1 MYVFAYTLELQDI
14 LLTSNNTEVT
24 NTAPTQAEV
33 KYEADSVKIQHNW
46 RKDLFSTRTTK
57 KKQKKMQGE
66 EEADDALCC
75 CCYCCAAAVLFCFV
89 CLPGLLPS
97 APSPPPPL
105 PSHPIHTYHS
115 GCTTRTTLRV
125 RRPVNLETGNVTQ
138 SWCIPHSSHNLFEE
152 STVACNSFCFH
163 RTTFTVTQFS
173 PFLCIFRLFCL
184 RLLINPKS

>member
-57 KKQKKMQGE
+57 KKPKKMQGE

-97 APSPPPPL
+97 APSPPSPP
-105 PSHPIHTYHS
+105 
-115 GCTTRTTLRV
+115 
-125 RRPVNLETGNVTQ
+125 TQ
-138 SWCIPHSSHNLFEE
+138 STLTILVVLHAQHSVSGDLSIWRQVTSHNLGV
-152 STVACNSFCFH
+152 SLILLTISSKKVPSLA
-163 RTTFTVTQFS
+163 T
-173 PFLCIFRLFCL
+173 LFAFIEQHS
-184 RLLINPKS
+184 R

>member
-57 KKQKKMQGE
+57 KNKKKCRGKKKQMTRYVVVVTVVLLLSCF
-66 EEADDALCC
+66 ALSVSPA
-75 CCYCCAAAVLFCFV
+75 YS
-89 CLPGLLPS
+89 LPP
-97 APSPPPPL
+97 PPPPL